1 MQTLADLEFWTTADN
16 NTGLKN
22 ITGTELAAL
31 MAASGSFVNPHAGKG
46 AGVRRDTTISI
57 VSGFTIVPDFDEL
70 FYDDLNFSDI
80 GGANPERLTIPD
92 VDPPITRVQ
101 LTHYSN
107 YGSQSQA
114 GFREMRIAFNGS
126 QSGNDEYATV
136 NRVPNHPTPGS
147 DFNYTY
153 TGPPVNVVAG
163 DFFNLRINQNSG
175 VNMNWRGHL
184 FILVLA

>member
-1 MQTLADLEFWTTADN
+1 MNLSDLWFGVDVFN
-16 NTGLKN
+16 RTGRKN
-22 ITGTELAAL
+22 IRGDELATML
-31 MAASGSFVNPHAGKG
+31 AASGSFVSPHAGKG

-70 FYDDLNFSDI
+70 FYDDLGFSDI

-101 LTHYSN
+101 CSHYSD

-126 QSGNDEYATV
+126 QSTGDVHTCV

-147 DFNYTY
+147 SALYTF
-153 TGPPVNVVAG
+153 TGQSVPVVAG

-175 VNMNWRGHL
+175 VNMNWRGNL
-184 FILVLA
+184 FLVVLA